1 MLAACS
7 ESPSRSPERRPA
19 GLQVRERPDGIGEQ
33 RFRIDDHGDYRLFA
47 QVRVDRF
54 LHTVPVE
61 LTVERSA

>member
-1 MLAACS
+1 
-7 ESPSRSPERRPA
+7 
-19 GLQVRERPDGIGEQ
+19 VRERADGIGEQ